1 MIIMTVGDEDRT
13 NLSDSDAR
21 LRKTLNNAVA
31 GVDDIEW
38 HSLHCDGTC
47 AINRVRRPS
56 CQVIPGIVRPPTTL
70 TLLQLEDFGTS
81 VRQLS
86 RQNGRALWKGRSW
99 RLRR

>member
-56 CQVIPGIVRPPTTL
+56 VR
-70 TLLQLEDFGTS
+70 
-81 VRQLS
+81 
-86 RQNGRALWKGRSW
+86 
-99 RLRR
+99 

>member
-47 AINRVRRPS
+47 AIDRVRRPS
-56 CQVIPGIVRPPTTL
+56 
-70 TLLQLEDFGTS
+70 
-81 VRQLS
+81 VRQSL
-86 RQNGRALWKGRSW
+86 GLLA
-99 RLRR
+99 RRRR